1 MNTGQAIS
9 TLTQFINPAQLNILR
24 LNVKGEEGMYFADL
38 LQQFAHRILHMHHT
52 YEQDGMGEEAV
63 VHLHYFMGVADWYI
77 TERDIHHDQLQAFG
91 LADMGYGA
99 ELGYISLAEILAH
112 GAELDLHWTP
122 KTLAE
127 TKVEHNSK

>member
-9 TLTQFINPAQLNILR
+9 ILTQFINPAQLNILR
-24 LNVKGEEGMYFADL
+24 LNVKGEEGMYFADV
-38 LQQFAHRILHMHHT
+38 LQQRAERVTAMHET
-52 YEQDGMGEEAV
+52 YGQDGMGDDAIV
-63 VHLHYFMGVADWYI
+63 WLHYFMGGADWYI
-77 TERDIHHDQLQAFG
+77 TEKDSEAGQHQAFG

-127 TKVEHNSK
+127 TKAEHNSK